1 MNARSKADVKSLVS
15 HARVSSQA
23 VGDGSD
29 DAEVD
34 ARLLAAVD
42 GGGIVFES
50 AMEALEAA
58 RHALQSFGQDR
69 ARLFESLR
77 GLEKLSS
84 SIPDAAPCPGEA
96 KPQAAGPLTQKQ
108 AAILDRRCR
117 GLETL
122 LRLTAA
128 NLALAARTSRLPYP
142 VLSIPNTRRNIRWQ
156 L

>member
-84 SIPDAAPCPGEA
+84 SIPDAAPCPGD
-96 KPQAAGPLTQKQ
+96 
-108 AAILDRRCR
+108 AILDRRCR